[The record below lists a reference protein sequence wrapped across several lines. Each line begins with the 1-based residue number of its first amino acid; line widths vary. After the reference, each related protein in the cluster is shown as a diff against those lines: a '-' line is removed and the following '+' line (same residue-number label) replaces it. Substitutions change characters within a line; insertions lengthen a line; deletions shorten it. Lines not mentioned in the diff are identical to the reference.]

1 MRAASFLRMTNCN
14 AFAGSFPCP
23 IPWAWKMG
31 SIFDSHPARLS
42 NLGDKIWSLGAVEWK
57 MPPVFDSWPGRGYDL
72 GGHFTL
78 PTTPSI
84 KFGGL
89 FYPSD
94 HPEHRIWGSVLPF
107 RPPRA
112 SNLGVCFTLPT
123 TPSIKFG
130 GPFYP
135 SDYPE
140 HQIWGSFSPFRQL
153 GSQIWG
159 VKLDQ
164 RPPGRVIW
172 GSFLHHRP
180 VRHPNLGIILVSSTS
195 RKGNLGGQIRSATS
209 RRSNL
214 EGRIRLFTCFT
225 PKTFTHYLI
234 VEGIGTPIFFEN
246 KGIELLDS
254 LSKGVRFGTR
264 AGRKWKT
271 RANVGGSESLEVKR
285 CSSSPP
291 SQDRNSGI
299 SKFSNG

>member
-1 MRAASFLRMTNCN
+1 MRAASFLRMPNCN
-14 AFAGSFPCP
+14 AFAGSFPCL

-31 SIFDSHPARLS
+31 FIFDSHPARLS
-42 NLGDKIWSLGAVEWK
+42 NLGDKIWSLDAVEWK

-72 GGHFTL
+72 GGQIGVSTSRKGNLGVRFTL
-78 PTTPSI
+78 PTTPSLE
-84 KFGGL
+84 FGGL

-135 SDYPE
+135 SDHPE

-159 VKLDQ
+159 VKLD
-164 RPPGRVIW
+164 
-172 GSFLHHRP
+172 HRP

-195 RKGNLGGQIRSATS
+195 RKGNLGGQIRSSTS
-209 RRSNL
+209 RRGNL
-214 EGRIRLFTCFT
+214 GGRIRLFTCFT
-225 PKTFTHYLI
+225 PKIFTHYLT
-234 VEGIGTPIFFEN
+234 VERIGTLIFFEN
-246 KGIELLDS
+246 KVIDLLDS
-254 LSKGVRFGTR
+254 LSKGARFETR
-264 AGRKWKT
+264 VGREWEQEHMLQDLKAWKWKET
-271 RANVGGSESLEVKR
+271 
-285 CSSSPP
+285 PP
-291 SQDRNSGI
+291 PPSSQDRN
-299 SKFSNG
+299 